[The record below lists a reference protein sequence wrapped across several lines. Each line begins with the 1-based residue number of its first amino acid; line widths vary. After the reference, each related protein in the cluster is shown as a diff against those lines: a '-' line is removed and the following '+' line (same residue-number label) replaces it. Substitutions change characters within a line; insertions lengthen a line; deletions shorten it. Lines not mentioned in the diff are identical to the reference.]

1 MSRTASL
8 QSLGRLALI
17 EGTSLIALVG
27 IDMPLPLKYYAGLP
41 EAVRVVG
48 MAHGLLFLTTTA
60 VLILVMARG
69 HLSPLK
75 SLGVFIASLVPFA
88 GLWSH
93 RMLAKTAVES

>member
-8 QSLGRLALI
+8 HSLGRLALI
-17 EGTSLIALVG
+17 EGASLIALVG
-27 IDMPLPLKYYAGLP
+27 IAMPLKYYAGLP
-41 EAVRVVG
+41 EAVRFVG

-93 RMLAKTAVES
+93 SMLKRSAAEAG